1 MIKHPG
7 KTDVVE
13 IRDRILDKGV
23 TVRRVRD
30 PNDSGAP
37 AASAVGAGEL
47 SSPSERAAFRIVQK
61 AFDAWNDHDVEGC
74 TALLDQG
81 YVGEMHQTASAL
93 RGPEDARL
101 AMQSI
106 RESLPDLRLTIE
118 SALTVGDDVLVSW
131 RAMPAA
137 AGPSSAA
144 RRRHHAPLAL
154 ARDRHAPLAPQRS
167 ASFALMHR
175 SKSVWSDSASWD
187 R

>member
-118 SALTVGDDVLVSW
+118 SALTAGDN
-131 RAMPAA
+131 
-137 AGPSSAA
+137 
-144 RRRHHAPLAL
+144 AL
-154 ARDRHAPLAPQRS
+154 ATGHHTPQVLSARTVRRLLARNT
-167 ASFALMHR
+167 A
-175 SKSVWSDSASWD
+175 
-187 R
+187 

>member
-93 RGPEDARL
+93 RGSRGCPSRHAEHSRVPPRPSVDD
-101 AMQSI
+101 
-106 RESLPDLRLTIE
+106 RE
-118 SALTVGDDVLVSW
+118 
-131 RAMPAA
+131 RAD
-137 AGPSSAA
+137 
-144 RRRHHAPLAL
+144 RRR
-154 ARDRHAPLAPQRS
+154 
-167 ASFALMHR
+167 
-175 SKSVWSDSASWD
+175 
-187 R
+187 

>member
-23 TVRRVRD
+23 TVRMVRD
-30 PNDSGAP
+30 PNDPGAP
-37 AASAVGAGEL
+37 AAAAVGAGEL
-47 SSPSERAAFRIVQK
+47 NSPSERAAFRIVQR
-61 AFDAWNDHDVEGC
+61 AFDALNDHDVEGC

-81 YVGEMHQTASAL
+81 YVGELHQTASAL

-101 AMQSI
+101 AMQNI
-106 RESLPDLRLTIE
+106 LETLPDLRFTIE
-118 SALTVGDDVLVSW
+118 SALTVGGAVG
-131 RAMPAA
+131 PAA

-144 RRRHHAPLAL
+144 GRRHRAPLAL
-154 ARDRHAPLAPQRS
+154 ARDRQAPLASQRS

-175 SKSVWSDSASWD
+175 SKSVWSDSASWE

>member
-30 PNDSGAP
+30 PNDSGA
-37 AASAVGAGEL
+37 
-47 SSPSERAAFRIVQK
+47 
-61 AFDAWNDHDVEGC
+61 
-74 TALLDQG
+74 
-81 YVGEMHQTASAL
+81 QTASAL

-131 RAMPAA
+131 RAMPSEVVGCTVTRLQGRKIA
-137 AGPSSAA
+137 
-144 RRRHHAPLAL
+144 HTWTYAPNRL
-154 ARDRHAPLAPQRS
+154 
-167 ASFALMHR
+167 R
-175 SKSVWSDSASWD
+175 SKATEL

>member
-30 PNDSGAP
+30 PNDSGAR
-37 AASAVGAGEL
+37 AAS
-47 SSPSERAAFRIVQK
+47 RIVQK

-118 SALTVGDDVLVSW
+118 SAL
-131 RAMPAA
+131 
-137 AGPSSAA
+137 
-144 RRRHHAPLAL
+144 
-154 ARDRHAPLAPQRS
+154 
-167 ASFALMHR
+167 
-175 SKSVWSDSASWD
+175 
-187 R
+187 

>member
-131 RAMPAA
+131 RAI
-137 AGPSSAA
+137 PSEVPGCTVTRLQG
-144 RRRHHAPLAL
+144 RRITHTWTYWDAPDGLQSTAT
-154 ARDRHAPLAPQRS
+154 APR
-167 ASFALMHR
+167 
-175 SKSVWSDSASWD
+175 
-187 R
+187 

>member
-23 TVRRVRD
+23 TVRMVRD
-30 PNDSGAP
+30 PNDPGAP
-37 AASAVGAGEL
+37 AAAAVGAGEL
-47 SSPSERAAFRIVQK
+47 NSPSERAAFRIVQR
-61 AFDAWNDHDVEGC
+61 AFDALNDHDVEGC

-81 YVGEMHQTASAL
+81 YVGELHQTASAL

-101 AMQSI
+101 AMQNI
-106 RESLPDLRLTIE
+106 LETLPDLRFTIE

-131 RAMPAA
+131 RAIPPEV
-137 AGPSSAA
+137 AGCTVTRLQGRKIA
-144 RRRHHAPLAL
+144 HTWTYWDAPNGL
-154 ARDRHAPLAPQRS
+154 Q
-167 ASFALMHR
+167 
-175 SKSVWSDSASWD
+175 SKATEL

>member
-74 TALLDQG
+74 TALRDRA
-81 YVGEMHQTASAL
+81 YSAEWHRRPSAL
-93 RGPEDARL
+93 RGPR
-101 AMQSI
+101 I
-106 RESLPDLRLTIE
+106 
-118 SALTVGDDVLVSW
+118 
-131 RAMPAA
+131 
-137 AGPSSAA
+137 AGPPSQA
-144 RRRHHAPLAL
+144 
-154 ARDRHAPLAPQRS
+154 
-167 ASFALMHR
+167 
-175 SKSVWSDSASWD
+175 
-187 R
+187 